1 MLGAVRHKGFIPWD
15 DDIDIGMYRED
26 YERLKAAVIND
37 RNERYGIFDKDT
49 CDWYF
54 QNFMVVV
61 DKDTV
66 IKNHVTRKP
75 HDTSVFV
82 DVFPIDRFNDTKVIK
97 KAHLMVTLRQICY
110 IQKQYIQY
118 GDSKLKDFCRLIF
131 WYALG
136 AVNPRF
142 FTKKI
147 DKLIKRGTFE
157 KLIDVPFEDMVVPI
171 PENYDLFLT
180 QFYGDYM
187 QKPSD
192 EEIAYKS
199 HLLKAYWKK

>member
-1 MLGAVRHKGFIPWD
+1 MEFDCLKKIPPEEVKQIELNLLKEITSFCDENNLKYTLDSGTLIGALRHKGFIPWD

-82 DVFPIDRFNDTKVIK
+82 DVFPIDRFNDTNWDVI
-97 KAHLMVTLRQICY
+97 
-110 IQKQYIQY
+110 
-118 GDSKLKDFCRLIF
+118 
-131 WYALG
+131 
-136 AVNPRF
+136 
-142 FTKKI
+142 
-147 DKLIKRGTFE
+147 
-157 KLIDVPFEDMVVPI
+157 VVPI
-171 PENYDLFLT
+171 LAPKVMPTDCPNVIIPAFT
-180 QFYGDYM
+180 NPTTM
-187 QKPSD
+187 TVVAP
-192 EEIAYKS
+192 
-199 HLLKAYWKK
+199 LL

>member
-1 MLGAVRHKGFIPWD
+1 
-15 DDIDIGMYRED
+15 
-26 YERLKAAVIND
+26 
-37 RNERYGIFDKDT
+37 
-49 CDWYF
+49 
-54 QNFMVVV
+54 MVVV

-147 DKLIKRGTFE
+147 DKLIKNTAL
-157 KLIDVPFEDMVVPI
+157 KMVNTKRQLVLVKT
-171 PENYDLFLT
+171 E
-180 QFYGDYM
+180 
-187 QKPSD
+187 
-192 EEIAYKS
+192 
-199 HLLKAYWKK
+199 